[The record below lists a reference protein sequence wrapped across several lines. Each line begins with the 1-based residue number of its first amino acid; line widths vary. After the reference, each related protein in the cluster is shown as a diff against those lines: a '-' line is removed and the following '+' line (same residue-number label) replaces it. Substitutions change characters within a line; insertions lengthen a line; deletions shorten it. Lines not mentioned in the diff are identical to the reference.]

1 MFLLTKDNLLS
12 NLLLCFN
19 ILYHIL
25 ICCFNMFFLCKIKQT
40 LKIIFNLI
48 LYKYNLPI
56 LVKLF
61 QKVIFMKKTDDLK
74 KKYFNFNLKNTIIGV
89 FTGFINGVFGS
100 GGGTLL
106 VPILNDIVKIE
117 EHKSHAT
124 ALSIIV
130 FLTTASS
137 VLYVSKGTYDVNLTI
152 KVAVGSILGGI
163 IGAKLLNKVTGKFLR
178 ISFGIIMIIAALRMV
193 F

>member
-1 MFLLTKDNLLS
+1 
-12 NLLLCFN
+12 
-19 ILYHIL
+19 
-25 ICCFNMFFLCKIKQT
+25 
-40 LKIIFNLI
+40 
-48 LYKYNLPI
+48 
-56 LVKLF
+56 
-61 QKVIFMKKTDDLK
+61 MKNTNNLK
-74 KKYFNFNLKNTIIGV
+74 KKYFDFNIKNTIIGV

-106 VPILNDIVKIE
+106 VPILNDIVKVE

-124 ALSIIV
+124 TLSIII

-137 VLYVSKGTYDVNLTI
+137 VLYVSKGTYDINLTI
-152 KVAVGSILGGI
+152 KVAAGSIVGGI

-178 ISFGIIMIIAALRMV
+178 ISFGLIMIIAALRMV

>member
-1 MFLLTKDNLLS
+1 
-12 NLLLCFN
+12 
-19 ILYHIL
+19 
-25 ICCFNMFFLCKIKQT
+25 
-40 LKIIFNLI
+40 
-48 LYKYNLPI
+48 
-56 LVKLF
+56 
-61 QKVIFMKKTDDLK
+61 MKKTDDLK
-74 KKYFNFNLKNTIIGV
+74 QKYFDFNLKNTIIGV

-106 VPILNDIVKIE
+106 VPILNDIVKVE

-124 ALSIIV
+124 ALSIII

-137 VLYVSKGTYDVNLTI
+137 VLYVSKDTYDVNLTI